1 MAVIFYFVFGG
12 VKKSDFFVEAVKRAE
27 SSSEIQAA
35 IGIPIDTGWII
46 QGSLNYVNGSG
57 SANFN
62 IPLKGPLGEAALLAV
77 GEKAVGGPWNYSQL
91 EAVLPNG
98 SRIILLHETASQ
110 RSTESEVES
119 RQNK

>member
-1 MAVIFYFVFGG
+1 MAVIFYFVFGAM
-12 VKKSDFFVEAVKRAE
+12 KKSDFFVEAVNRAQ

-35 IGIPIDTGWII
+35 IGTPIDTGWII

-62 IPLKGPLGEAALLAV
+62 IPLKGPRGEAALFAV
-77 GEKAVGGPWNYSQL
+77 GEKGAGGPWNYSQL

-98 SRIILLHETASQ
+98 LRINLLHEIAGQ
-110 RSTESEVES
+110 RGNELEVES
-119 RQNK
+119 REIK